1 MISLMCLIW
10 TVNHYITRT
19 CTGPKISSRAT
30 RLSSCTSDS
39 TVGLMKYLIGVGGLS
54 VCVCVGIDMIDMG

>member
-1 MISLMCLIW
+1 MHIQDMSKHFMSL
-10 TVNHYITRT
+10 T

-39 TVGLMKYLIGVGGLS
+39 TVGLMKYLIGVGRLG
-54 VCVCVGIDMIDMG
+54 VCVDIDMG